1 MLTAA
6 SVMMNI
12 LGYVGTSMTKAW
24 LIRRDVRIPADEGT
38 MAPRS
43 SSVCR
48 LPFISDSTSPARA
61 SSTAF
66 AAEPWLC
73 SVDTIR

>member
-12 LGYVGTSMTKAW
+12 FGYVATSMTKAW
-24 LIRRDVRIPADEGT
+24 LIRREVRSPADEGT
-38 MAPRS
+38 MAPMI
-43 SSVCR
+43 SSVWR
-48 LPFISDSTSPARA
+48 LPFMIASTSPLLA

-66 AAEPWLC
+66 AADAWLC
-73 SVDTIR
+73 GVDTIR